1 MDRLTV
7 NFSKSTVKLLH
18 KVIACAVLFC
28 IIAGSAESV
37 TFTNMNLTFT
47 DSMRVSA
54 DTLLAQFF
62 SVSTLP
68 VNAIS
73 KMFIETV
80 SKTDVVKNSSS
91 QKHHKDKKAKEG
103 SSARASAGY
112 SIIPNNIINS
122 LNFANKIK
130 YLNISDN
137 FVSVTYHKMLNY
149 RILERDKVRC
159 LDMFIKFN
167 IMLLLLYILLTRRNI
182 SSDDNII
189 NTINKNNMIARLV

>member
-37 TFTNMNLTFT
+37 TFTNINLTFT
-47 DSMRVSA
+47 DSIRVSA
-54 DTLLAQFF
+54 DTLLSQFF

-80 SKTDVVKNSSS
+80 SKANVAKDSSS
-91 QKHHKDKKAKEG
+91 QKHKDKKDKEG
-103 SSARASAGY
+103 SSARASVGY
-112 SIIPNNIINS
+112 SIIPNSINS
-122 LNFANKIK
+122 LNFVTRIK
-130 YLNISDN
+130 SLNMFKDFIQGSSQKSLNLQISKQN
-137 FVSVTYHKMLNY
+137 
-149 RILERDKVRC
+149 KVRY

-167 IMLLLLYILLTRRNI
+167 IMLLLLYILLTRRNMNG
-182 SSDDNII
+182 DDNIV
-189 NTINKNNMIARLV
+189 NTINKNNIIARLI

>member
-37 TFTNMNLTFT
+37 TFTNINLTFT

-54 DTLLAQFF
+54 DTLLSQFF

-80 SKTDVVKNSSS
+80 NKTNVAKDSSS
-91 QKHHKDKKAKEG
+91 QKHKDKKAKEG

-122 LNFANKIK
+122 LNFVNKIR
-130 YLNISDN
+130 YLNVSDN
-137 FVSVTYHKMLNY
+137 FVSVTYHKLLNY

>member
-37 TFTNMNLTFT
+37 TFTNINLTFT

-54 DTLLAQFF
+54 DTLLSQFF

-80 SKTDVVKNSSS
+80 SKANVAKDSSS
-91 QKHHKDKKAKEG
+91 QKHKDKKDKEG
-103 SSARASAGY
+103 SSARASVGY
-112 SIIPNNIINS
+112 SIIPNSINS
-122 LNFANKIK
+122 LNFVTRIK
-130 YLNISDN
+130 SLNMFKDFIQGSSQKSLNLQISKQN
-137 FVSVTYHKMLNY
+137 
-149 RILERDKVRC
+149 KVRY

-167 IMLLLLYILLTRRNI
+167 IMLLLLYILLTRRNMNG
-182 SSDDNII
+182 DDNIV
-189 NTINKNNMIARLV
+189 NTINKNNIIARLI